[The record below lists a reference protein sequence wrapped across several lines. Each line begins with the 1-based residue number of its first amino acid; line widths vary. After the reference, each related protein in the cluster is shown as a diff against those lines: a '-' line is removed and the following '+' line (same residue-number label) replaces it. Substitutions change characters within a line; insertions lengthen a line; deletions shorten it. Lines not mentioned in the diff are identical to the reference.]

1 LLPACNK
8 VNTEPPELVN
18 RVQDVLDDF
27 LASYVCSS
35 IAHLERTLN
44 SYQMSFNNPLET
56 YLSAQV
62 QRPPPFIYLH
72 HPFHTPPQALPA
84 ALAAPNDT
92 TASLPTSS
100 PATARV
106 HNSKIVLTI
115 PASAATSP
123 KTLYTLV
130 LHLVRLCLF
139 PESVQREIEEKGKVR
154 EVYQWDTFVRGLSR
168 ILDADASDVQKSAEE
183 RKVHAGDKRKRA
195 NECGDDQDHDQDQPG
210 EIITRSVRVRR
221 TLVMICQDAHLLA
234 KNIGIAFESLLRL
247 SKMVSHVCLA
257 TVGCRIAE
265 LRIGDLSLSDRTS
278 DEPDLDLS
286 QGLG

>member
-1 LLPACNK
+1 
-8 VNTEPPELVN
+8 
-18 RVQDVLDDF
+18 
-27 LASYVCSS
+27 
-35 IAHLERTLN
+35 
-44 SYQMSFNNPLET
+44 MSFNNPLET
-56 YLSAQV
+56 YLFPQV
-62 QRPPPFIYLH
+62 QQPPPFIYLH
-72 HPFHTPPQALPA
+72 HPFHTSPQALPA
-84 ALAAPNDT
+84 VLAAPNDT
-92 TASLPTSS
+92 TASLPTSP
-100 PATARV
+100 PATV
-106 HNSKIVLTI
+106 GLYNNKIVLTI

-168 ILDADASDVQKSAEE
+168 ILDADAADAQKSADE
-183 RKVHAGDKRKRA
+183 RKVHAGEKRKRA
-195 NECGDDQDHDQDQPG
+195 NDGGDEQDQDQDRPG
-210 EIITRSVRVRR
+210 EMSKPNMMIRR
-221 TLVMICQDAHLLA
+221 TLVMIIQDAHLLA

-257 TVGCRIAE
+257 GVGCRIADFQ
-265 LRIGDLSLSDRTS
+265 IGGLLLSDGTS